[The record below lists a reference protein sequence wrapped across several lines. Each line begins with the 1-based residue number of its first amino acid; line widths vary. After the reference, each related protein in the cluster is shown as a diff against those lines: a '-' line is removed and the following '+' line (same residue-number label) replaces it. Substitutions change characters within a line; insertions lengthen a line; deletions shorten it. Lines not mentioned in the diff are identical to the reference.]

1 LLILLQGSKKLPIKE
16 LINGSFKMAR
26 KSEFTEKIDTLIG
39 MKIHELRISMGLS
52 RQQLAA
58 KIGVTHQQL
67 QKYEKGTNRISAGRL
82 AAISHA
88 LNKPVSFFFD
98 GVNDDT
104 DVLPTQHQRMCIE
117 VSRNFLRIKNPMHQN
132 AINLLVRTLS
142 EN

>member
-1 LLILLQGSKKLPIKE
+1 
-16 LINGSFKMAR
+16 MAR
-26 KSEFTEKIDTLIG
+26 KNEFTEKIDGYIG

-52 RQQLAA
+52 RQQLADQ
-58 KIGVTHQQL
+58 INVTHQQL

-82 AAISHA
+82 AAIAHA
-88 LNKPVSFFFD
+88 LNKPVSFFFE
-98 GVNDDT
+98 GVYEDNDA
-104 DVLPTQHQRMCIE
+104 LPSQHQRMCIE

>member
-1 LLILLQGSKKLPIKE
+1 
-16 LINGSFKMAR
+16 MAR
-26 KSEFTEKIDTLIG
+26 KSEFTERIDKIIG
-39 MKIHELRISMGLS
+39 RKIHELRISMGLS
-52 RQQLAA
+52 RQQLSG

-82 AAISHA
+82 AAIAKA

-98 GVNDDT
+98 GIDKNDNI
-104 DVLPTQHQRMCIE
+104 LPTQHQRMCIE

-132 AINLLVRTLS
+132 AINLLVRTLA

>member
-1 LLILLQGSKKLPIKE
+1 
-16 LINGSFKMAR
+16 MAR
-26 KSEFTEKIDTLIG
+26 KNEFTEKIDTYIG

-52 RQQLAA
+52 RQQLAE

-82 AAISHA
+82 AAIAKA
-88 LNKPVSFFFD
+88 LNKPVAFFFEGVDD
-98 GVNDDT
+98 GGDT
-104 DVLPTQHQRMCIE
+104 LPSQHQRMCIE

>member
-1 LLILLQGSKKLPIKE
+1 MGGFI
-16 LINGSFKMAR
+16 MAR
-26 KSEFTEKIDTLIG
+26 KNEFTEKIDTYIG

-52 RQQLAA
+52 RQQLAD

-82 AAISHA
+82 AAIAKA
-88 LNKPVSFFFD
+88 LNKPVSFFFE
-98 GVNDDT
+98 GADDDAT
-104 DVLPTQHQRMCIE
+104 DVLPSQHQRMCID